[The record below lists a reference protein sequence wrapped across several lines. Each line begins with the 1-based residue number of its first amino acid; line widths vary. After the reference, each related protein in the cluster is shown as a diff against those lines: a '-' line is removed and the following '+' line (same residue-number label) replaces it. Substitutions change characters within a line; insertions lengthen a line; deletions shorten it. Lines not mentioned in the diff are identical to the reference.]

1 MARSETRR
9 REGDDT
15 KIRASR
21 DRHARRAISRAGFS
35 SAAGAGRFPI
45 CRPNR
50 DGEIRPPGWRPR
62 RRPTEAGIRP
72 ASRRCV
78 NPAREI
84 WGGRDKRE
92 ILSPSARASRA
103 DRQNLRLLQILMQV
117 IRVFPCMNDAQDI
130 KHVAFDH
137 VVHQIRKRPTSPA
150 RITVGANVVTT
161 LPLNDRPDC
170 LFDPPVKLVT
180 KSRGN
185 C

>member
-1 MARSETRR
+1 MTESEGRR

-21 DRHARRAISRAGFS
+21 NRHARRAISRAGFS
-35 SAAGAGRFPI
+35 SAAGAGQSQSDRQTGQARTGRQYSGP
-45 CRPNR
+45 
-50 DGEIRPPGWRPR
+50 DA
-62 RRPTEAGIRP
+62 RPTRRSIRP

-84 WGGRDKRE
+84 WGGAIKE

-103 DRQNLRLLQILMQV
+103 DRQNLRFLQILMQV

-137 VVHQIRKRPTSPA
+137 VVHQIRKGPTSPA
-150 RITVGANVVTT
+150 RVTVGANVVTT